1 MLENNQRYYGLWC
14 CHFYLTA
21 NESHTMLTLQSI
33 TSKSPQTTLLKFYT
47 SIYSIFK
54 PPSGKIYIKSVFPL
68 IPSSCYSVVKS
79 CPTLCDPM
87 DCSTPG
93 FPVLQYL
100 LEFAQTRVHWVS
112 SVQFSSAAQSCPTLC
127 NPMNRSMPG
136 FPVHYQL
143 PKSTQTHVNLVD
155 DAIQP
160 SHPVIP
166 FSSRPQSFPASG
178 PFPMSQLFSSGGQSI
193 GVSALTSVPPMNT
206 QDWSPLGWIGWI
218 SLQSKG
224 LSRVFSNTTLSQWYY
239 LTISSSATLFSFC
252 LQSFPESGSFP
263 MSQFFTSGGQ
273 STGAS
278 ASVLPMYI
286 QGWFPLGLTGLI
298 SLLSKG
304 LSRVFSSTTIQ
315 KHQFSGA
322 QPSLWSTFHIR
333 TWLQV
338 IALTIWTFVSKM
350 MSLLFHMIS
359 RFVITF
365 PFKEQASFNFPYTL
379 W

>member
-100 LEFAQTRVHWVS
+100 LEFAQTHVHWVS

-178 PFPMSQLFSSGGQSI
+178 SFPMSQLFSSGGQSI

-252 LQSFPESGSFP
+252 LQSFPASGWWHVVIVFKK
-263 MSQFFTSGGQ
+263 FFCIWGYLIFIDLTCGEKC
-273 STGAS
+273 
-278 ASVLPMYI
+278 VLGNKFRKYSILLKYCTTFTMIKSLKIPAANKL
-286 QGWFPLGLTGLI
+286 FNL
-298 SLLSKG
+298 SLLVFPKLMWPQNNLTQDLLNIPWYIYSDNCKSK
-304 LSRVFSSTTIQ
+304 
-315 KHQFSGA
+315 
-322 QPSLWSTFHIR
+322 
-333 TWLQV
+333 
-338 IALTIWTFVSKM
+338 
-350 MSLLFHMIS
+350 
-359 RFVITF
+359 
-365 PFKEQASFNFPYTL
+365 
-379 W
+379 